1 MVIACSYELS
11 LIDNKEKVREK
22 RKGILQNVKKNLND
36 STALHKS
43 QVFQRFHHGNVSIY
57 NHREDAEKPVRGSKT
72 KISLNFLFEKF
83 LSKNV
88 LGKKN
93 CLYKGFIK
101 PSRSHQL
108 LKFT

>member
-22 RKGILQNVKKNLND
+22 REGILQNEKKHLND

-57 NHREDAEKPVRGSKT
+57 NHCEDAEEPAEDPKP
-72 KISLNFLFEKF
+72 KF
-83 LSKNV
+83 
-88 LGKKN
+88 
-93 CLYKGFIK
+93 
-101 PSRSHQL
+101 H
-108 LKFT
+108 